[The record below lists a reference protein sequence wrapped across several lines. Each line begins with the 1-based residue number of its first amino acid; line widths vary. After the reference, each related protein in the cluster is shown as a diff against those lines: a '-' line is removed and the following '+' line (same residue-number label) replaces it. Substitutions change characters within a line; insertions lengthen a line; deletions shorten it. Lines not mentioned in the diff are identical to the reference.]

1 MKWFPLIALS
11 LVTSF
16 TFAATVVDPNLKVQ
30 TWIRGLDNP
39 TGLAYLNG
47 NGDALIT
54 QKNDGKVLFARGKS
68 IVGTAL
74 DLPVSNASEEGLL
87 GIALSPTFSV
97 DQHVYLYYTQS
108 DRDGGTPIV
117 NTVKRYTWNG
127 STLRFNKNIISLPA
141 TPGPNHNGGK
151 MAFGPDGKLYVVS
164 GELNRNEQTSNFRN
178 TAVNPIGSILRLNPS
193 GSSVTT
199 NPFYSAANAGTSKK
213 ALNNIYAYGIRNSF
227 GMAFDPASGF
237 LWESEN
243 GPTQYDEINRI
254 LPGFNGGWERIMG
267 PSDRNGGVPGN
278 LVSLGDRANY
288 NDPKLSWA
296 TPVAPT
302 AMEFLETGRLGGEY
316 KNDLFVGDVHGGKLF
331 HFDLTASRKSLVLTG
346 GLADGVADNTTDKRF
361 AEQTPIL
368 FGSDFGTVT
377 DIQTGPGGMFVLSLS
392 NGALYRITTN
402 IAPQAA
408 PDALTIDALIVPEP
422 TMIAP
427 IGMAAILLLRR
438 VRFSAPVTRFSHT

>member
-1 MKWFPLIALS
+1 MKLLFVS
-11 LVTSF
+11 LFLLCTSF
-16 TFAATVVDPNLKVQ
+16 TLAATVVDPNLKVQ
-30 TWIRGLDNP
+30 TWVRGLDNP
-39 TGLAYLNG
+39 TGIAYLNG
-47 NGDALIT
+47 NGDAFVT
-54 QKNDGKVLFARGKS
+54 QKNDGKVLFVRGKS
-68 IVGTAL
+68 IAGTAL
-74 DLPVSNASEEGLL
+74 DLPVANASEEGLL

-108 DRDGGTPIV
+108 DRDGGTPIA

-127 STLRFNKNIISLPA
+127 SALKFNKNIISLPA

-151 MAFGPDGKLYVVS
+151 MQFGPDGKLYVVA
-164 GELNRNEQTSNFRN
+164 GELNRNEQTSNYRN
-178 TAVNPIGSILRLNPS
+178 TAVNSIGSILRLNPS

-199 NPFYSAANAGTSKK
+199 NPFYSASNAGTSRK

-227 GMAFDPASGF
+227 GLAFDPASGF

-243 GPTQYDEINRI
+243 GPTQFDEINRI

-278 LVSLGDRANY
+278 LVSLGERANY
-288 NDPKLSWA
+288 NDPKFSWA

-302 AMEFLETGRLGGEY
+302 AMEFLETGRLGDLY
-316 KNDLFVGDVHGGKLF
+316 KNDLFVGDVRGGKLF
-331 HFDLTASRKSLVLTG
+331 HFDLTASRKSLILPG
-346 GLADGVADNTTDKRF
+346 ALADGVADNTADNRF

-392 NGALYRITTN
+392 NGALYRITTS
-402 IAPQAA
+402 IVPQAA
-408 PDALTIDALIVPEP
+408 PDALTINALIVPEP
-422 TMIAP
+422 TMFAP
-427 IGMAAILLLRR
+427 IAIVGAVVLRR
-438 VRFSAPVTRFSHT
+438 TRRGVKG